1 MSNAD
6 VESRA
11 IELVVAYEMKRRN
24 ITTKDSIVHMP
35 RGEGYDIQS
44 GERKIEV
51 KGSEGNAVNTG
62 FRLNSSQEIAFVMG
76 GGYVYRVLDV
86 FGSPRLYIL
95 DGAKLTLYRSEWAS
109 VSAPKELLISP
120 IDL

>member
-24 ITTKDSIVHMP
+24 ITTSESVVRMP
-35 RGEGYDIQS
+35 RGQGYDLQS
-44 GERKIEV
+44 GDRNIEV
-51 KGSEGNAVNTG
+51 KGSEGNTVNTG
-62 FRLNSSQEIAFVMG
+62 FRLNSSQEIAFVEG

-95 DGAKLTLYRSEWAS
+95 EGAKLTFYKGEWAS
-109 VSAPKELLISP
+109 VSAPKELLDNP
-120 IDL
+120 IEL